1 MVVKKTKDID
11 ETVDKKQNT
20 AEISAGTDFDKK
32 FLSGSLL
39 LAAAGLK
46 TGATVSKAISDYGYL
61 SYLESKTKSDI
72 KIAENVNNLDEKAI
86 AQNAAEGVAD
96 VSRTFKKTA
105 GKQSAAAAASG
116 IDSGSGYVAD
126 LLLDSAKQ
134 ADKDMTA
141 ILYNAQNAIDNK
153 RLSLKLDKI
162 QAQADLESLKIQ
174 KKETITAGIINSA
187 VSLFDGIGNVAAKW
201 YDNKTKE

>member
-1 MVVKKTKDID
+1 MVVKKIKDGKEQD
-11 ETVDKKQNT
+11 T
-20 AEISAGTDFDKK
+20 AISSGTDIDKK

-46 TGATVSKAISDYGYL
+46 TGAAIGKTISDYGYL

-86 AQNAAEGVAD
+86 AQNAAEGVAA

-162 QAQADLESLKIQ
+162 QAKADLETLAVE

-187 VSLFDGIGNVAAKW
+187 VSLFEGVGNVANKW